1 MAFYPCLFECTSRLC
16 FFPVGVIQK
25 AASRGSCLQMF
36 YKIGALKTFSIF
48 TGKHET
54 STQVFSNEYCEIFK
68 SAFFHR
74 TPLVATSEPIN
85 SKVVNQ

>member
-1 MAFYPCLFECTSRLC
+1 MTFYYLFECTNRLC

-25 AASRGSCLQMF
+25 GASRGSSLQMF
-36 YKIGALKTFSIF
+36 YKIGALKSFSIF

-54 STQVFSNEYCEIFK
+54 LTQVFSSEYCEIFK
-68 SAFFHR
+68 NTFFQR
-74 TPLVATSEPIN
+74 TPSVAASEPIN